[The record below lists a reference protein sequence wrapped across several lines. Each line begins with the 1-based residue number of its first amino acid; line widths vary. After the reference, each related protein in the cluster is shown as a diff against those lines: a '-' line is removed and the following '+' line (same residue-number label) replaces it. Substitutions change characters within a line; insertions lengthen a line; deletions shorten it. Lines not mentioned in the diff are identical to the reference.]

1 MMNIYLSIYLY
12 IYSNK
17 NKLTSIRNSG
27 VRALSN
33 RLILGLEH
41 SWWQK
46 HDNYNDDNYD
56 DDDDYSD
63 TDSHDDNDDDDDND
77 EAYSYTDSHD
87 DNDDVLCCWWWEWF

>member
-46 HDNYNDDNYD
+46 HDNYNDDYD
-56 DDDDYSD
+56 DDDDSD

-77 EAYSYTDSHD
+77 KAYSDTDSHD